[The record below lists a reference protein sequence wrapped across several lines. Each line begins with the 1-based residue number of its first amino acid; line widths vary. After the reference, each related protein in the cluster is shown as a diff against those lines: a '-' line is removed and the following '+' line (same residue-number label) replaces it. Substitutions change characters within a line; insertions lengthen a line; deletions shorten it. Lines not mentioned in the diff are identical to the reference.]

1 MFSHSLECLKLKT
14 IECLDLSTQS
24 IAKVVVAKGQ
34 TVCPPSHFG
43 DKIVPKHFISNRY
56 KTLGNF
62 TRFFTNCHSDFEEG
76 LHRNGVNY
84 ISAKLMGSFVIFLSQ
99 V

>member
-34 TVCPPSHFG
+34 TVCPPSHFR

-56 KTLGNF
+56 ITLGNF
-62 TRFFTNCHSDFEEG
+62 TRFFTNCHSDFEEDI
-76 LHRNGVNY
+76 HRNVVKYN
-84 ISAKLMGSFVIFLSQ
+84 SAKLMGSFVIFLFSS
-99 V
+99 